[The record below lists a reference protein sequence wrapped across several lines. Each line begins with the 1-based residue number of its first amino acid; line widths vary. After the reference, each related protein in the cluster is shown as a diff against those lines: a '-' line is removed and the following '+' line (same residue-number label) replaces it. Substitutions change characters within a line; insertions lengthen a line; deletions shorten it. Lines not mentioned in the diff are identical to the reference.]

1 MMIEAKSNYP
11 FIIMNTDRSDK
22 KRTHWWSFLELHTK
36 KEIFLFDS
44 FSFEGFKEFILDDDR
59 NILNKILYGIEKFDL
74 KR

>member
-1 MMIEAKSNYP
+1 MKLKVFIH
-11 FIIMNTDRSDK
+11 IIMNTDQSDK
-22 KRTHWWSFLELHTK
+22 KVTHWWSFLELHTK

-44 FSFEGFKEFILDDDR
+44 FSFEGFKEFILDDDG